1 MIYKTG
7 GNKMNVKKLMILL
20 LIAAV
25 VATGFYYNGLQ
36 NTDKEMNEDMIDDRM
51 DEEDMDKND
60 SDMDD
65 NDNMDSSVE
74 DKMMNE
80 GKMAPDF
87 TLMSVDGMEYTL
99 SEYKDEKVYIK
110 FWASWCSICL
120 SGLEELDELSAMDG
134 FPVLT
139 IVSPGYG
146 SEMNSEDFVEWFAG
160 LDTKNITVLLDEDGV
175 IASQYMVRGYPT
187 SAYIGSDG
195 VLVKTLPGHSSNET
209 IKNSIEGIY

>member
-1 MIYKTG
+1 
-7 GNKMNVKKLMILL
+7 MNNKKLIIFILVAV
-20 LIAAV
+20 LIIAV
-25 VATGFYYNGLQ
+25 GAYIYNGQ
-36 NTDKEMNEDMIDDRM
+36 NSDTAMDNDEMKDNIEEDKDMDA
-51 DEEDMDKND
+51 DMDK
-60 SDMDD
+60 DD
-65 NDNMDSSVE
+65 DKMTDDDKMDSSND

-80 GKMAPDF
+80 GKIAPDF
-87 TLMSVDGMEYTL
+87 TLVSIDGMEHTL
-99 SEYKDEKVYIK
+99 SEYKGEKVYIK

-120 SGLEELDELSAMDG
+120 SGLEELDELSAMDD

-160 LDTKNITVLLDEDGV
+160 LDTKNMTVLLDEEGV
-175 IASQYMVRGYPT
+175 IAAKYMVRGYPT

-209 IKNSIEGIY
+209 IKDTIEGIY